1 MDAQLVDHHSK
12 ATLLGIVSSPSTANC
27 SLSAW
32 HHSSLPL
39 SAQHPRQEYSVS
51 GKESS
56 TPNLRRFTGP
66 LTHQTSP
73 LTAPNI
79 TSFNHPIPLILVP
92 DLTTLITR
100 PDPYSISGGACGDIY
115 KCVYHGPDGDV
126 EVAVKAIRPHF
137 IDDKVF
143 RRELGIWKR
152 LRHRNI
158 LELMGTTQH
167 FSRSVALVA
176 PWIVN
181 GNLSSFL
188 GQNNEILGPRDRL
201 LLLRDITAG
210 LNYLHTFSFTV
221 DGHTYFN
228 PVIHGDLTG
237 NNILISSDRTA
248 CIADFGL
255 SGTLTRL
262 PGMTYLAMMNGHPG
276 ALRWSAPELFSA
288 EESAAVVTIQSDIY
302 SFGSVM
308 LQVLTGNLPW
318 CHLTR
323 EFQMYQ
329 VIFHRKKHPRPAD
342 GRIIDQHWNFIT
354 SCWSN
359 APIDRP
365 SAEEALQFIDDELVL
380 YDRGSVDGG
389 QHPTLVPVPGYTPPV
404 IGSVGQ
410 RPSSTPSPSPPSMRS
425 TQICAQPLQ
434 PVRLLPH
441 LPLHPLQL
449 LQPVRLLLHLL
460 FHPLQLLQHV
470 RLLLYPLLYPLQ
482 LRQPFRL
489 LLHLP
494 LYPLKHIRNQQYGT
508 IQDDI
513 E

>member
-1 MDAQLVDHHSK
+1 
-12 ATLLGIVSSPSTANC
+12 
-27 SLSAW
+27 
-32 HHSSLPL
+32 
-39 SAQHPRQEYSVS
+39 
-51 GKESS
+51 
-56 TPNLRRFTGP
+56 
-66 LTHQTSP
+66 
-73 LTAPNI
+73 
-79 TSFNHPIPLILVP
+79 
-92 DLTTLITR
+92 
-100 PDPYSISGGACGDIY
+100 
-115 KCVYHGPDGDV
+115 
-126 EVAVKAIRPHF
+126 
-137 IDDKVF
+137 
-143 RRELGIWKR
+143 RELGIWKR

-181 GNLSSFL
+181 GNLTSFL
-188 GQNNEILGPRDRL
+188 GQNNEILGLRDRL
-201 LLLRDITAG
+201 LLVRTSR
-210 LNYLHTFSFTV
+210 TFLVCILELIVPCTSS
-221 DGHTYFN
+221 
-228 PVIHGDLTG
+228 
-237 NNILISSDRTA
+237 NNILIGSDRTA

-288 EESAAVVTIQSDIY
+288 EESAAVVTTQSDIY
-302 SFGSVM
+302 SFGSIM

-342 GRIIDQHWNFIT
+342 NRIIDQHWNFIT

-410 RPSSTPSPSPPSMRS
+410 SPLSTPYPSPPSMRS
-425 TQICAQPLQ
+425 SQTCAQPLQ

-460 FHPLQLLQHV
+460 FHPLQL
-470 RLLLYPLLYPLQ
+470 
-482 LRQPFRL
+482 RQPFRL
-489 LLHLP
+489 LLYLP
-494 LYPLKHIRNQQYGT
+494 FYPFKHIGNQQCGT